1 MQNKTNQ
8 KAKSIRKHYVVYTA
22 ERARQSQIT
31 KGPEE
36 RHNDAQ
42 LHKIG
47 A

>member
-1 MQNKTNQ
+1 MQNRTNQ
-8 KAKSIRKHYVVYTA
+8 KAKSIRKHYVVQAA
-22 ERARQSQIT
+22 ERARQSETT

-42 LHKIG
+42 LRKIG